1 LDRWQILVLSSA
13 LLLASSLTAFDA
25 QEVYKRSVK
34 LLTLDKIKFQ
44 VTSLMKSGDYT
55 KEQVFTLFREENGKN
70 SSSLVCFTSPKD
82 IKGTAILL
90 KKSEE
95 TSSILVY
102 FPSLGRSRIIPK
114 ENEDNEAFGLGL
126 SFAQIQNNTQD
137 LKSEGEITINK
148 KSYYKLAKTSKKGK
162 TFYIIGKQ
170 NMILKEIETYKD
182 KKLEKKVIIDNYAL
196 LNGKKIITQWHIID
210 FLKAKETQYSVD
222 TKTITTAFSKKVFKR
237 SAISRCKP

>member
-1 LDRWQILVLSSA
+1 MDRWRILAFSSA

-25 QEVYKRSVK
+25 QEIYKRSVK

-44 VTSLMKSGDYT
+44 VTSLMKSGSYT
-55 KEQVFTLFREENGKN
+55 KKQVFTLFREENGDN
-70 SSSLVCFTSPKD
+70 SSSLVCFASPKS

-114 ENEDNEAFGLGL
+114 ENEDDEAFGLGL
-126 SFAQIQNNTQD
+126 SFAQIQNNTED
-137 LKSEGEITINK
+137 LKSEGEITIDD
-148 KSYYKLAKTSKKGK
+148 KSYYKLTKTSKKGK
-162 TFYIIGKQ
+162 TRYLIDKQ
-170 NMILKEIETYKD
+170 NMILKEIDTYKEE
-182 KKLEKKVIIDNYAL
+182 KLEKKVIIDNYAL
-196 LNGKKIITQWHIID
+196 LNGKKMITKWHIVD
-210 FLKAKETQYSVD
+210 FMKKKETHYSVN
-222 TKTITTAFSKKVFKR
+222 TKTISTAFSKRVFKR